1 MNGTSYLYLIIKWI
15 KLISYLSVFQSLG
28 KTKNVK
34 RQKDGHTFAAWSVS
48 IRKIN
53 LLQTNENQTTKRV
66 NFSNNCKTLAEY
78 ENKFQPSYNI
88 ENYINLSF

>member
-1 MNGTSYLYLIIKWI
+1 MELYIIKWI

-48 IRKIN
+48 IRKID
-53 LLQTNENQTTKRV
+53 LLQTNENQTTKWV
-66 NFSNNCKTLAEY
+66 NFANNRKTFSEY
-78 ENKFQPSYNI
+78 KNDFYHSI
-88 ENYINLSF
+88 L